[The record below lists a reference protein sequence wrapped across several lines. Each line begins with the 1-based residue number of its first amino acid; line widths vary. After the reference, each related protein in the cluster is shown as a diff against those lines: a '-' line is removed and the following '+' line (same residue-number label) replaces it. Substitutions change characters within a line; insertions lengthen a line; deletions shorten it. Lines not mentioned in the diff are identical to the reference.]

1 MGALLSQANYNF
13 RGIFGKIKSRIKGRE
28 KIHMENDKRGK
39 VLEITELGDPVLWA
53 RAREVKDVSDPA
65 VQALIDDLIETAYH
79 ANGVGIAAPQVGNTE
94 RVFIIS
100 SHPNVRYPDAPELE
114 PTAIINPEIIS
125 KSEETVKGWEGC
137 LSIPGIRG
145 LVPRAKTVRARY
157 TTRDG
162 KTEEKEFRDFVARVF
177 QHELDHLD
185 GVLFLDRV
193 ESTHDIV
200 TEKEYAKLLELVEGE
215 DR

>member
-1 MGALLSQANYNF
+1 
-13 RGIFGKIKSRIKGRE
+13 
-28 KIHMENDKRGK
+28 MENDRRGK
-39 VLEITELGDPVLWA
+39 VLEITELGDPVLWG
-53 RAREVKDVSDPA
+53 RAREVEDVSDPA

-145 LVPRAKTVRARY
+145 LVPRSKAIRARY

-162 KTEEKEFRDFVARVF
+162 KIEEKEFRDFVARVF
-177 QHELDHLD
+177 QHELDHLN

-193 ESTHDIV
+193 ESTRDII
-200 TEKEYAKLLELVEGE
+200 TEKEYAKLLELAEGE
-215 DR
+215 AR

>member
-1 MGALLSQANYNF
+1 
-13 RGIFGKIKSRIKGRE
+13 
-28 KIHMENDKRGK
+28 MENERRGK
-39 VLEITELGDPVLWA
+39 VLEITELGDPVL
-53 RAREVKDVSDPA
+53 REMAREVKDVTDPA
-65 VQALIDDLIETAYH
+65 VQSLIDDLIETAYH

-100 SHPNVRYPDAPELE
+100 SHPSVRYPDAPELE
-114 PTAIINPEIIS
+114 PTAIINPEIVS

-193 ESTHDIV
+193 ESTRDIV

>member
-1 MGALLSQANYNF
+1 
-13 RGIFGKIKSRIKGRE
+13 
-28 KIHMENDKRGK
+28 MENNRRGK

-53 RAREVKDVSDPA
+53 RAREVEDVSVPA
-65 VQALIDDLIETAYH
+65 VQTLIDDLIETAYH

-162 KTEEKEFRDFVARVF
+162 KTEEKEFTDFVARVF

-193 ESTHDIV
+193 ESTRDIV
-200 TEKEYAKLLELVEGE
+200 TEKEYAKLLELVKGE

>member
-1 MGALLSQANYNF
+1 
-13 RGIFGKIKSRIKGRE
+13 
-28 KIHMENDKRGK
+28 MENEKRGK
-39 VLEITELGDPVLWA
+39 VLEITELGDPVLWEM
-53 RAREVKDVSDPA
+53 AREVEDVSDPA

-79 ANGVGIAAPQVGNTE
+79 ANGVGIAAPQVGNTG

-100 SHPNVRYPDAPELE
+100 SHPNARYPDAPGIK
-114 PTAIINPEIIS
+114 PTAIINPEIVS

-162 KTEEKEFRDFVARVF
+162 KNEEKEFSDFVARVF

-193 ESTHDIV
+193 ESTRDIV
-200 TEKEYAKLLELVEGE
+200 TEKEYAKLLESMEGE
-215 DR
+215 GR

>member
-1 MGALLSQANYNF
+1 MVKLRILLK
-13 RGIFGKIKSRIKGRE
+13 GGKE
-28 KIHMENDKRGK
+28 IHMENEKRGK
-39 VLEITELGDPVLWA
+39 VLEITELGNPVLRE
-53 RAREVKDVSDPA
+53 RAREVEDVTDPA

-79 ANGVGIAAPQVGNTE
+79 ANGVGIAAPQVGNTG

-100 SHPNVRYPDAPELE
+100 SHPSVRYPDAPGLE

-162 KTEEKEFRDFVARVF
+162 KNEEKEFSDFVARVF

-185 GVLFLDRV
+185 GILFLDRV
-193 ESTHDIV
+193 ESTRDIV
-200 TEKEYAKLLELVEGE
+200 TEKEYAKLLESMEGKN
-215 DR
+215 R